1 METHC
6 SRNILKKIARIKR
19 FVRIS
24 LKENVGT
31 GSLILTEPV
40 ITIISTGVRKDRY
53 NDETFDFDFVDCD
66 GRVGVS
72 DLPQWV

>member
-24 LKENVGT
+24 FKENVGT
-31 GSLILTEPV
+31 GILSLTEPV
-40 ITIISTGVRKDRY
+40 ITIISASVRKDRY

-72 DLPQWV
+72 DLPQRV